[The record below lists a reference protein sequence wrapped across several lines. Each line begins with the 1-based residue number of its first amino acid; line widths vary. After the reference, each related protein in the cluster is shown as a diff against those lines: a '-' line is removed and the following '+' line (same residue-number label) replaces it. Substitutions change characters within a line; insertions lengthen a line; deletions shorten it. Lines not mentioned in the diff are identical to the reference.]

1 LEGPRLTGLE
11 FLWFGKGERLAAD
24 YQNSAAMDLEASAAA
39 LVAIVSEDAK
49 LSSTGPESLRRV
61 ATRFDLEAD
70 RTAGAV
76 IGTAGSPTA
85 GPFAAKRRIVALR
98 SLAVSF
104 AAAAVGVRDW
114 KQRSE
119 SIIPIDTHAVST

>member
-1 LEGPRLTGLE
+1 MAGPRLTGLE
-11 FLWFGKGERLAAD
+11 FLWFGKGELLAAD
-24 YQNSAAMDLEASAAA
+24 YQNSAAMDLEASVAA
-39 LVAIVSEDAK
+39 LVAVVSEDAK

-70 RTAGAV
+70 RTKEAV
-76 IGTAGSPTA
+76 IGTAVSPTA
-85 GPFAAKRRIVALR
+85 GQFGAGRRSVALR

-104 AAAAVGVRDW
+104 AAAAIAVQGW

-119 SIIPIDTHAVST
+119 IIETHAVST